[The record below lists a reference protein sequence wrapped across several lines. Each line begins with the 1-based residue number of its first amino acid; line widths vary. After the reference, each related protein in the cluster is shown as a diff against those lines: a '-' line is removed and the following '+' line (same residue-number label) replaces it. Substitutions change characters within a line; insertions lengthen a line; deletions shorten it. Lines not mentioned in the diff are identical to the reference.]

1 MFDGIGQNELNRRC
15 GIAMQFV
22 IYAIDIMFGIGK
34 LLRWDSRSYGAMAKE
49 ELLCITSQRT
59 EIIADR
65 FVAAMNGR
73 IERRVMDIY
82 PIVLAFLV

>member
-1 MFDGIGQNELNRRC
+1 
-15 GIAMQFV
+15 
-22 IYAIDIMFGIGK
+22 
-34 LLRWDSRSYGAMAKE
+34 MAKE

-65 FVAAMNGR
+65 FVAAMNGC
-73 IERRVMDIY
+73 IERRIMDIY